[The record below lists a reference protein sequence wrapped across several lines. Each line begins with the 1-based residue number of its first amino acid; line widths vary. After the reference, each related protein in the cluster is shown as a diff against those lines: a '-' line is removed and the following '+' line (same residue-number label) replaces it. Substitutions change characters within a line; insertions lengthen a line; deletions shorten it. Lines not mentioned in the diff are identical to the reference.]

1 MTPEQEKQ
9 MVLMGLTIC
18 QLKIGLNELCDQ
30 FKDLEKE
37 YTAFTNEEINK
48 GKTCDSVAGEE

>member
-9 MVLMGLTIC
+9 IVLIGLTIC
-18 QLKIGLNELCDQ
+18 QLKIGLKELSEQ

-37 YTAFTNEEINK
+37 YIAFTNEEIKKVRN
-48 GKTCDSVAGEE
+48 D